1 MTNCNI
7 KIESEVLMKNSEN
20 KKIIILLTILFAIV
34 IALLI
39 VLIFKT
45 NNLKKQPELD
55 SSTITTTTTISFQK
69 DENNQFDLSK
79 LNNEEIKFVNIDELN
94 EYEYTMENNLF
105 QKINSET
112 FAYKSSENND
122 NKVFEFDY
130 IPFLKIEN
138 SKLFWKVN
146 NKWVKDSNI
155 KDDIKYFNYFSSADV
170 TIYSF
175 IAITSNKIYIIE
187 IPDGIDTDSDILKE
201 HALEEFNKKYSKLI
215 YNVIDAKTESVI
227 EKHKP
232 IACNLYSDFYFSIN
246 NKTYRISN
254 NKLKLASDY
263 SEYFS
268 DNLIEYLGTCEPDTA
283 SIKIDKNGLI
293 LDNNIDKT
301 KINKVKYYL
310 KNAKIEMIIDS
321 NMNYYLITN
330 NKDYYG
336 KIDNLNFNKQTKLLT
351 LTFNNNSINLKEVSY
366 HLYDYSQNN

>member
-1 MTNCNI
+1 METNN
-7 KIESEVLMKNSEN
+7 N

-94 EYEYTMENNLF
+94 EYEYTMDNNLY

-112 FAYKSSENND
+112 FAYKSSENNS

-146 NKWVKDSNI
+146 NKWELDSNI
-155 KDDIKYFNYFSSADV
+155 KEDIKYFNYFSSADV

-201 HALEEFNKKYSKLI
+201 HGLEEFNKKYSKLI

-321 NMNYYLITN
+321 NMNYYLKTN

>member
-1 MTNCNI
+1 MET
-7 KIESEVLMKNSEN
+7 KEN
-20 KKIIILLTILFAIV
+20 KKIMILLAILFAI
-34 IALLI
+34 IIGLLI
-39 VLIFKT
+39 VLIIKT
-45 NNLKKQPELD
+45 NNLKKQTD
-55 SSTITTTTTISFQK
+55 TGSSTTTTTTNSSPQI
-69 DENNQFDLSK
+69 DEKNQFDLSK
-79 LNNEEIKFVNIDELN
+79 LNNEEIKFINIDELN

-112 FAYKSSENND
+112 FAYRSGENND
-122 NKVFEFDY
+122 NKVFEFDD

-146 NKWVKDSNI
+146 NKWVLDSNI
-155 KDDIKYFNYFSSADV
+155 KEDIKYFNYSNSSGV

-175 IAITSNKIYIIE
+175 IAITTNKIYIIE
-187 IPDGIDTDSDILKE
+187 IPDGIDTVSDALRDEALK
-201 HALEEFNKKYSKLI
+201 EFNKKYNKLK
-215 YNVIDAKTESVI
+215 YNVIDAKVESVI

-254 NKLKLASDY
+254 NRLKLASDY

-268 DNLIEYLGTCEPDTA
+268 DNLIEYLGTCEPATA

-293 LDNNIDKT
+293 LDNDIDKT

-310 KNAKIEMIIDS
+310 KNDNFEMIIDS
-321 NMNYYLITN
+321 NMNYYLKTN

-336 KIDNLNFNKQTKLLT
+336 KIDNLNFSKHTKLLT
-351 LTFNNNSINLKEVSY
+351 LTFNNQSITLKEVSY

>member
-1 MTNCNI
+1 METNET
-7 KIESEVLMKNSEN
+7 KEN
-20 KKIIILLTILFAIV
+20 KKIIILLAVLFAI
-34 IALLI
+34 IIGLLI
-39 VLIFKT
+39 VLIIKT
-45 NNLKKQPELD
+45 NNLKKQPE
-55 SSTITTTTTISFQK
+55 SGPSTTITTTLSTQIA
-69 DENNQFDLSK
+69 ENNQFDLSK

-146 NKWVKDSNI
+146 NKWKLDSNI

-293 LDNNIDKT
+293 LDNDIDKT
-301 KINKVKYYL
+301 KIYKVKYYL
-310 KNAKIEMIIDS
+310 KNENFEMIIDS
-321 NMNYYLITN
+321 NMNYYLKTN

-336 KIDNLNFNKQTKLLT
+336 KIDNLNFNKNTKLLT

>member
-1 MTNCNI
+1 MET
-7 KIESEVLMKNSEN
+7 KEN
-20 KKIIILLTILFAIV
+20 KKIIILLAILFAI
-34 IALLI
+34 IIGLLI
-39 VLIFKT
+39 VLIIKT
-45 NNLKKQPELD
+45 NNLKKQPD
-55 SSTITTTTTISFQK
+55 TGSSTTTTTNSSTQI
-69 DENNQFDLSK
+69 DEKNQFDLSK
-79 LNNEEIKFVNIDELN
+79 LNNEEIKFINIDELN

-112 FAYKSSENND
+112 FAYRSSENND
-122 NKVFEFDY
+122 NKVFKFDY

-146 NKWVKDSNI
+146 NKWVLDSNI
-155 KDDIKYFNYFSSADV
+155 KEDIKYFNYSNSSDV

-175 IAITSNKIYIIE
+175 IAITTNKIYIIE
-187 IPDGIDTDSDILKE
+187 IPDGIDTVSDALRDEALK
-201 HALEEFNKKYSKLI
+201 EFNKKYSKLK
-215 YNVIDAKTESVI
+215 YNVIDAKVESVI

-268 DNLIEYLGTCEPDTA
+268 DNLIEYLGTCEPATA

-293 LDNNIDKT
+293 LDNNIDKN

-310 KNAKIEMIIDS
+310 KNDNFEMIIDS
-321 NMNYYLITN
+321 NMNYYLKTN

-336 KIDNLNFNKQTKLLT
+336 KIDNLNFSKHTKLLT
-351 LTFNNNSINLKEVSY
+351 LTFNNQSVTLKEVSY

>member
-1 MTNCNI
+1 METNN
-7 KIESEVLMKNSEN
+7 N

-94 EYEYTMENNLF
+94 EYEYTMDNNLY
-105 QKINSET
+105 QKINSEA
-112 FAYKSSENND
+112 FAYKSSENNS

-146 NKWVKDSNI
+146 NKWVLDSNI

-175 IAITSNKIYIIE
+175 IAITSTKIYIIE

-268 DNLIEYLGTCEPDTA
+268 DNLIEYLGTCEPETA

-310 KNAKIEMIIDS
+310 KNANIEMIIDS
-321 NMNYYLITN
+321 NMNYYLKTN
-330 NKDYYG
+330 NKDFYG
-336 KIDNLNFNKQTKLLT
+336 KIDNLNFNKNTKLLT

>member
-1 MTNCNI
+1 METNN
-7 KIESEVLMKNSEN
+7 N
-20 KKIIILLTILFAIV
+20 KKIIILLAVLFAI
-34 IALLI
+34 IIGLLI
-39 VLIFKT
+39 VLIIKT
-45 NNLKKQPELD
+45 NNLKKQPD
-55 SSTITTTTTISFQK
+55 TGSSTTTTTTNSSTQI
-69 DENNQFDLSK
+69 DEKNQFELSK
-79 LNNEEIKFVNIDELN
+79 LNNEEIKFINIDELN

-146 NKWVKDSNI
+146 NKWVLDSNI
-155 KDDIKYFNYFSSADV
+155 KEDIKYFNYSNSSDV

-201 HALEEFNKKYSKLI
+201 HALEEFNKKYSKLK
-215 YNVIDAKTESVI
+215 YNVIYAKVESVI

-263 SEYFS
+263 SEFFS
-268 DNLIEYLGTCEPDTA
+268 DNLIEYLGTCEPATA

-293 LDNNIDKT
+293 LDNDIDKA

-310 KNAKIEMIIDS
+310 KNDNFEMIIDS
-321 NMNYYLITN
+321 NMNYYLKTN

-336 KIDNLNFNKQTKLLT
+336 KIDNLNFSKHTELLT
-351 LTFNNNSINLKEVSY
+351 ITFNNQSVTLKEVSNY
-366 HLYDYSQNN
+366 LYDYSQNN